1 MAGSNPIDKV
11 NYGPSIDQITSNMFN
26 LSPDLLQLQNQVRA
40 FAQTHIEPRAAAI
53 DQCAEYPRDI
63 HRLLVEHGYMRT
75 IATPAQTPERFLAR
89 AILIEE
95 FAYASAAVSMIPMV
109 NELGC
114 TPLQLFGNDAQ
125 KKHWLSGIAE
135 GKLFASY
142 GLTEP
147 QAGSDVAALTS
158 LARLDGDHFIV
169 NGEKSWI
176 CNVQRPGFCVVFATI
191 DPNDMRRGL
200 TAFIVRTDSPGF
212 DIIGAEPTLGLRGS
226 PTYNFRLNNVLVPR
240 DQVLG
245 QPGDGFRIAMMTLNH
260 TRPAVAAQALGIA
273 RAARD
278 VALAYARE
286 RTSMGQV
293 LIEHQAIGF
302 MLADMEMKIRA
313 ARHLVYEANV
323 LLGEKLGGDVIAT
336 ASAKC
341 FAADTAMQVSSDA
354 VQILGGNGYS
364 KNYSVERFFRDAKVT
379 QIYEGTNQI
388 QRLVIARKLSGE
400 RG

>member
-1 MAGSNPIDKV
+1 
-11 NYGPSIDQITSNMFN
+11 MFS
-26 LSPDLLQLQNQVRA
+26 LAPELLQFQSKVRA
-40 FAQTHIEPRAAAI
+40 FAQTHIAPRAAAI
-53 DQCAEYPRDI
+53 DHSAEYPRDI
-63 HRLLVEHGYMRT
+63 YRLLVAHGYMRT
-75 IATPAQTPERFLAR
+75 IATPAQTAERFLAR

-95 FAYASAAVSMIPMV
+95 IAYASAAVSMIPMV

-114 TPLQLFGNDAQ
+114 TPIQLFGSDAQ
-125 KKHWLSGIAE
+125 KKHWLNGVAE
-135 GKLFASY
+135 GTLFGSY

-147 QAGSDVAALTS
+147 QAGSDVAALACR
-158 LARLDGDHFIV
+158 ARADGDFFV
-169 NGEKSWI
+169 LNGEKSWI
-176 CNVQRPGFCVVFATI
+176 CNVQRPGFCVVFATV
-191 DPNDMRRGL
+191 DPNDKRRGL
-200 TAFIVRTDSPGF
+200 SAFIVPTDSAGF
-212 DIIGAEPTLGLRGS
+212 EIIGAEPTLGLRGS
-226 PTYNFRLNNVLVPR
+226 PTYNFKLNDVRVAR

-278 VALAYARE
+278 AALAYARE
-286 RTSMGQV
+286 RKSMGQA
-293 LIEHQAIGF
+293 LIDHQAIGF
-302 MLADMEMKIRA
+302 MFADMEMKIRA

-323 LLGEKLGGDVIAT
+323 LLSATLGGDAIVT

-341 FAADTAMQVSSDA
+341 FASDTAMQVSSDA

-388 QRLVIARKLSGE
+388 QRMVIARKLASDSSAGQRE
-400 RG
+400 PRQPINNPSQP

>member
-1 MAGSNPIDKV
+1 
-11 NYGPSIDQITSNMFN
+11 MFS
-26 LSPDLLQLQNQVRA
+26 LAPELLQFQGKVRA
-40 FAQTHIEPRAAAI
+40 FAQIHIAPRAAAI
-53 DQCAEYPRDI
+53 DHSAEYPRDI
-63 HRLLVEHGYMRT
+63 YSLLVAHGYMRT
-75 IATPAQTPERFLAR
+75 IAAPAQTAERFLAR

-95 FAYASAAVSMIPMV
+95 IAYASAAVSMIPMV

-114 TPLQLFGNDAQ
+114 TPIQLFGSDAQ
-125 KKHWLSGIAE
+125 KKHWLSGVAE
-135 GKLFASY
+135 GTLFASY

-147 QAGSDVAALTS
+147 QAGSDVAALACQ
-158 LARLDGDHFIV
+158 ARADGDFFV
-169 NGEKSWI
+169 LNGEKSWI
-176 CNVQRPGFCVVFATI
+176 CNVQRPGFCVVFATV
-191 DPNDMRRGL
+191 DPNDKRRSL
-200 TAFIVRTDSPGF
+200 SAFIVPTDSAGF
-212 DIIGAEPTLGLRGS
+212 EIIGAEPTLGLRGS
-226 PTYNFRLNNVLVPR
+226 PTYNFKLNDVRVAR

-278 VALAYARE
+278 AALAYARE
-286 RTSMGQV
+286 RKSMGQA
-293 LIEHQAIGF
+293 LIDHQAIGF

-323 LLGEKLGGDVIAT
+323 LLSTTLGGDAIVT

-341 FAADTAMQVSSDA
+341 FASDTAMQVSSDA

-388 QRLVIARKLSGE
+388 QRMVIARKLASDSSAGQRE
-400 RG
+400 QLQPINNPSQP

>member
-1 MAGSNPIDKV
+1 
-11 NYGPSIDQITSNMFN
+11 MFS
-26 LSPDLLQLQNQVRA
+26 LAPELLQFQGKVRA
-40 FAQTHIEPRAAAI
+40 FTQTHIAPRAAAI
-53 DQCAEYPRDI
+53 DHSTEYPRDI
-63 HRLLVEHGYMRT
+63 HRLLVAHGYLRM
-75 IATPAQTPERFLAR
+75 IALPAHTSERFLAR

-95 FAYASAAVSMIPMV
+95 IAYASAAVSMIPIV

-114 TPLQLFGNDAQ
+114 TPIQLFGSDAQ
-125 KKHWLSGIAE
+125 KKHWLSGVAE
-135 GKLFASY
+135 GTLFASY

-147 QAGSDVAALTS
+147 QAGSDVAALACQ
-158 LARLDGDHFIV
+158 ARPDGDYFV
-169 NGEKSWI
+169 LNGEKSWI
-176 CNVQRPGFCVVFATI
+176 CNVQRPGFCVVFATV
-191 DPNDMRRGL
+191 DPNDKRRGL
-200 TAFIVRTDSPGF
+200 STFIVPTDSAGF
-212 DIIGAEPTLGLRGS
+212 EIIGAEPTLGLRGS
-226 PTYNFRLNNVLVPR
+226 PTYNFKLNNVRVAR
-240 DQVLG
+240 DQVIG

-278 VALAYARE
+278 AALAYACE
-286 RTSMGQV
+286 RKSMGQA
-293 LIEHQAIGF
+293 LIDHQAIGF

-323 LLGEKLGGDVIAT
+323 LLSATLGGDAIVT

-388 QRLVIARKLSGE
+388 QRMVIARKLASASSAGQRE
-400 RG
+400 PRQPINNPSQP

>member
-1 MAGSNPIDKV
+1 
-11 NYGPSIDQITSNMFN
+11 MFK
-26 LSPDLLQLQNQVRA
+26 LPPECIELQSKVRA
-40 FAQTHIEPRAAAI
+40 FAQTHVAPRAAAI
-53 DQCAEYPRDI
+53 DQSAEYPQDLY
-63 HRLLVEHGYMRT
+63 RLLVEHDFMRT
-75 IATPAQTPERFLAR
+75 IATPAREPTRFLAR
-89 AILIEE
+89 AIMIEE
-95 FAYASAAVSMIPMV
+95 IAYASAAVSMIPMV

-114 TPLQLFGNDAQ
+114 TPILLFGSEAQ
-125 KKHWLSGIAE
+125 KKQCLTGV
-135 GKLFASY
+135 GNGTLFASY

-147 QAGSDVAALTS
+147 QAGSDVAALTCH
-158 LARLDGDHFIV
+158 ARPDGDHFLIS
-169 NGEKSWI
+169 GEKSWI
-176 CNVQRPGFCVVFATI
+176 CNVQRPGFCIVFATV
-191 DPNDMRRGL
+191 DPDDTRLGL

-212 DIIGAEPTLGLRGS
+212 DIINAEPTLGLRGS
-226 PTYNFRLNNVLVPR
+226 PTYNFKLNGVRVAR

-245 QPGDGFRIAMMTLNH
+245 QPGDGFRVAMMTLNH

-273 RAARD
+273 RAAQD
-278 VALAYARE
+278 AALAYARE
-286 RTSMGQV
+286 RKSFGQP

-323 LLGEKLGGDVIAT
+323 LLGEKLGGDSIVT

-364 KNYSVERFFRDAKVT
+364 KNYPVERFFRDAKVT

-388 QRLVIARKLSGE
+388 QRMVIARKLSTQGKL
-400 RG
+400 